1 LIARRKWKTIC
12 ESKLPMFKASK
23 SVLLLFV
30 TANTLAA
37 GPTPELKDPF
47 LDNLVGNWH
56 VERKF
61 GSGRTAENTVHAE
74 WVLDHQF
81 LELHYR
87 DIATPPKYEAMVFIG
102 YNAGEQSYLCHWID
116 NFGGEFSALGSGKLD
131 GGSHAIEF
139 TFNYKYG
146 PFTNRFGF
154 DPATRTWTS
163 LMRQKENGE
172 WKVFAEDTFTPV
184 GQRK

>member
-1 LIARRKWKTIC
+1 MFARSRSTI
-12 ESKLPMFKASK
+12 LP
-23 SVLLLFV
+23 LLFV
-30 TANTLAA
+30 TAATLTA
-37 GPTPELKDPF
+37 GPRADQKDPF

-56 VERKF
+56 VGRKF

-102 YNAGEQSYLCHWID
+102 YNAGEQCYVCHWID
-116 NFGGEFSALGSGKLD
+116 NFGGEFSALGSGKID
-131 GGSHAIEF
+131 SERHAIEF
-139 TFNYKYG
+139 TFNYKDG
-146 PFTNRFGF
+146 PFINKFSS
-154 DPATRTWTS
+154 DPATKTWRS

-172 WKVFAEDTFTPV
+172 WKVFTEDTFIPV
-184 GQRK
+184 EQKK

>member
-1 LIARRKWKTIC
+1 ML
-12 ESKLPMFKASK
+12 
-23 SVLLLFV
+23 VLLFV
-30 TANTLAA
+30 TVATLVA

-56 VERKF
+56 VERRF
-61 GSGRTAENTVHAE
+61 GSGRTVENTVRAE

-102 YNAGEQSYLCHWID
+102 YNAGDQRYVCHWID
-116 NFGGEFSALGSGKLD
+116 NFGGEFSALGYGKID
-131 GGSHAIEF
+131 SERHAIEF
-139 TFNYKYG
+139 TFNYKDG
-146 PFTNRFGF
+146 PFTNKFSF
-154 DPATRTWTS
+154 DPATKNWRS

-172 WKVFAEDTFTPV
+172 WKVFAEDTFMPV
-184 GQRK
+184 EQKK